1 MTNYWSAKQ
10 LLKQKL
16 RRQAVTGSRKSIKLA
31 TPPWEQE
38 NDATDKPKKSRLE
51 EDTTRRRGRS
61 ER

>member
-16 RRQAVTGSRKSIKLA
+16 RKQAVTGSRKAIKLA
-31 TPPWEQE
+31 TPPWEK
-38 NDATDKPKKSRLE
+38 DHDTDTSEKSRLE
-51 EDTTRRRGRS
+51 EDTKRRRRPG